1 MGNKISYGTIV
12 LAKSGDSNAMQSI
25 LRYYEHYINLHALR
39 TFYDEYGTRHE
50 IIDDD
55 IRQRIEAKLIY
66 QIIQKFDHTR
76 TPNGE
81 EVDL

>member
-1 MGNKISYGTIV
+1 MDNEISYGTIV

-25 LRYYEHYINLHALR
+25 LRHYEHYIKLHALR
-39 TFYDEYGTRHE
+39 TFYDEYGMHHE
-50 IIDDD
+50 VIDDD

-81 EVDL
+81 KVDL